1 MLIHVTNITR
11 DILGYKNNT
20 IVFFSTQGMSKHL
33 STPVW
38 AKLNGKKDDFETQKS
53 AETYDIDQSF
63 FI

>member
-20 IVFFSTQGMSKHL
+20 IVFFSTQGMSKHS
-33 STPVW
+33 STPYE
-38 AKLNGKKDDFETQKS
+38 LSSTEKKSFFETQKS
-53 AETYDIDQSF
+53 AETYEFDQSF